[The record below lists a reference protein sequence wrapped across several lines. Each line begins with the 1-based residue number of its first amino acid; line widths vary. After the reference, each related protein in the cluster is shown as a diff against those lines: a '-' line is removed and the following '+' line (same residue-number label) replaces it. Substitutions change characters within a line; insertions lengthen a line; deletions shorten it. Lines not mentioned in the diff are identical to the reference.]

1 MFSMN
6 VLERRILESIDADQ
20 VSRLTGELVAIPSY
34 NGDEVEAQRFMAD
47 RLRTIGLE
55 VDTWSIDFEALRRHP
70 DFSMSIDRREGLG
83 VVGAIGNG
91 AKSLILCGHIDTVS
105 IGDPEKWDT
114 NPLKAAVRDGRLY
127 GLGVCDMKGGLASA
141 LTAVKALMDAG
152 VELEGRLIYES
163 CIGEEDGGCG
173 ALATCL
179 RGYKADAGII
189 IEPTECKVAPEIAGA
204 VSFRVTIIG
213 RSAHAC
219 VREEGESAIE
229 KFVTIFSGL
238 KELERERNMK
248 MISQL
253 FRRYRLPYALN
264 VGLIHGGRWPG
275 TVPDEVTFEARMGV
289 GVGEEIAHA
298 KAELEAKLKEVSD
311 SDPWLRGHP
320 SKVEWSGYSFA
331 SSRIEVSHPIVETLT
346 KSYGDVTGL
355 KSPLE
360 GMPYASDARLLIS
373 VGETP
378 TVVFG
383 PGDVRDAHRPNESVS
398 LEALETSSKVLALT
412 ILRFLGY
419 KK

>member
-1 MFSMN
+1 MN
-6 VLERRILESIDADQ
+6 ILERRILDSIDADQ
-20 VSRLTGELVAIPSY
+20 VSRLTGELVAVPSHG
-34 NGDEVEAQRFMAD
+34 GDEVEAQKFMAN

-55 VDTWSIDFEALRRHP
+55 VDTWSIDFEELRRHP
-70 DFSMSIDRREGLG
+70 AFSMSIDRREGLG
-83 VVGAIGNG
+83 VVGTYGNG
-91 AKSLILCGHIDTVS
+91 AKSLILCGHIDTVGV
-105 IGDPEKWDT
+105 GDPEKWDT

-189 IEPTECKVAPEIAGA
+189 MEPTECKVAPEIAGA
-204 VSFRVTIIG
+204 VSFRVTITG

-238 KELERERNMK
+238 KELETERNMK

-275 TVPDEVTFEARMGV
+275 TVPDEVIFEARMGV

-298 KAELEAKLKEVSD
+298 KAELEAKLREVSN
-311 SDPWLRGHP
+311 SDPWLRDHP
-320 SKVEWSGYSFA
+320 PKVEWSGYSFA

-346 KSYGDVTGL
+346 KSYREVTGL
-355 KSPLE
+355 KPPLE

-373 VGETP
+373 IGETP

-398 LEALETSSKVLALT
+398 LEALENSSKILT
-412 ILRFLGY
+412 LMILRFLGY
-419 KK
+419 KN